1 MTALTQLA
9 QWSHTLLL
17 VVTGTDGVPDDSEVR
32 PGPMMAVVVLLIV
45 AASVFLW
52 FSLRK
57 QLGKIQ
63 VPREGSEARPGSDEG
78 RVESADDDRPA
89 GPPPLS

>member
-9 QWSHTLLL
+9 QWSYPLL
-17 VVTGTDGVPDDSEVR
+17 VLVGGSDGVPDDSEVR
-32 PGPMMAVVVLLIV
+32 PGPMMAVVVLLIM

-63 VPREGSEARPGSDEG
+63 VPREDSESGAATEDREP
-78 RVESADDDRPA
+78 ADGDRPA
-89 GPPPLS
+89 GPPPVS